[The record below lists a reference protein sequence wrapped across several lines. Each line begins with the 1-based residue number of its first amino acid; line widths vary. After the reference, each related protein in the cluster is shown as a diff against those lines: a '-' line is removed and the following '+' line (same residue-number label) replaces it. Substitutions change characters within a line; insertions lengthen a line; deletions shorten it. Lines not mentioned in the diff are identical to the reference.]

1 MANLFQ
7 RIKKNMGTET
17 DQTTE
22 TERATESAQVQDIQA
37 DTKSDNDANQK
48 LLRLQADFENFRRR
62 NATVRQEARDEAR
75 REMLEAL
82 LPVYD
87 NFLRAIEHAADEEDY
102 SQFMSGIHGIRQQF
116 EQFFKAQGL
125 EPIPAETGQEFD
137 PNLHEATGA
146 LPGSP
151 EQDHTIAKELQ
162 RGFTHKG
169 QVVRTA
175 KVLVYTA

>member
-1 MANLFQ
+1 MS
-7 RIKKNMGTET
+7 T
-17 DQTTE
+17 DTDPTTE
-22 TERATESAQVQDIQA
+22 AEAANESAQVQNIQPDA
-37 DTKSDNDANQK
+37 RLDNDAQQK
-48 LLRLQADFENFRRR
+48 LMRLQADFDNFRRR
-62 NATVRQEARDEAR
+62 NATARQEARDEAR

-87 NFLRAIEHAADEEDY
+87 NFLRAIDHAADEEDY

-116 EQFFKAQGL
+116 EQFFKQQGL
-125 EPIPAETGQEFD
+125 EPITAEPGETFD

-162 RGFTHKG
+162 KGFTHKG